1 MTNLKF
7 AQTLEPENEDIR
19 NYIKQR
25 ESMDLDEEFIP
36 TSLNDEKK
44 INPFFRALQG
54 VFDDQ
59 FPEKSERDIF
69 KAIRAKR
76 DKW

>member
-1 MTNLKF
+1 
-7 AQTLEPENEDIR
+7 
-19 NYIKQR
+19 
-25 ESMDLDEEFIP
+25 MDLDEEFIP